1 MSSSWEDMFPLTTV
15 HKLSREISDHNPMIL
30 DTVEVKVKKNNGFGF
45 EKRWIKDDDFLSRV
59 GRVWHLD
66 VRASSSL
73 EKIHKKLKMSK

>member
-30 DTVEVKVKKNNGFGF
+30 DTLEVKVKKNKGFGF
-45 EKRWIKDDDFLSRV
+45 EKRWIKEDDFLSRV
-59 GRVWHLD
+59 ARVWHQD